1 MRILSTTALAILT
14 SGLAFAQAPAPDWNL
29 LNTGGTEPP
38 LRREN
43 PGATDGTFMYVF
55 GGTSGNSGG
64 SRMNDLWRFDGAA
77 WTQMTANLAAG
88 SPPPRHQA
96 GVTWDPTRNKLVVY
110 GGADAAGAVLGD
122 LWEWDPGT
130 NAWTN
135 VTPAASPPARRF
147 TSIAFDPAT
156 NGIVMFGGLDGSNTH
171 LNDTWLLFG
180 GAAWVQSAPTVVPST
195 RRQHHLVTR
204 PDVGDVLL
212 IGGQDASLPVPAKWR
227 RDVHS
232 WNGNDWTL
240 IPTATDPQGV
250 VANGATYDELRQRV
264 VMPSGNGGTPANQFN
279 GVSEFDTLT
288 NDWVIRPGLGYFS
301 RYFLA
306 YVSALETTVK
316 VSGQGNLVPT
326 NTYDYQADVVASGTA
341 NGAGC
346 GGMTLASDSRPWTS
360 RTWSLTGSGFAAGAV
375 GAMVFGFGTQSTPLS
390 TFHPAAGPGCDLLVT
405 TDAIQLLF
413 PTGGQST
420 YAFPIPNDPS
430 FSGLMLNGQM
440 IALEISGVALTAIKS
455 TNAIAGVVGA
465 L

>member
-1 MRILSTTALAILT
+1 MRRAIPSSLLPLLTATAI
-14 SGLAFAQAPAPDWNL
+14 AQAPGPDWSQVT
-29 LNTGGTEPP
+29 TGGTEPP

-43 PGATDGTFMYVF
+43 ASTTDGTHMYVF

-64 SRMNDLWRFDGAA
+64 SRMNDLWRFDGAS
-77 WTQMTANLAAG
+77 WTQMTADGAAG
-88 SPPPRHQA
+88 SPPARHQA
-96 GVTWDPTRNKLVVY
+96 GVTWDPSRSKLVVF
-110 GGADAAGAVLGD
+110 GGQDSAGNVLAD

-147 TSIAFDPAT
+147 TAIAYDPAT
-156 NGIVMFGGLDGSNTH
+156 TGIVMFGGLDGSSTH
-171 LNDTWLLFG
+171 LDDTWMLFG
-180 GAAWVQSAPTVVPST
+180 GAAWVQATPTVIPST

-212 IGGQDASLPVPAKWR
+212 VGGQDASLSAPAKWR

-232 WNGNDWTL
+232 WDGTDWTL

-250 VANGATYDELRQRV
+250 VANSATYDELRQRL

-301 RYFLA
+301 RFFLS
-306 YVSALETTVK
+306 YVPALGKTYK

-326 NTYDYQADVVASGTA
+326 NTYEYQSAVVASATSAGT
-341 NGAGC
+341 GC
-346 GGMTLASDSRPWTS
+346 GGMGLVADSLPWTG
-360 RTWSLTGSGFAAGAV
+360 RDWSVTGSGFATGSI
-375 GAMVFGFGTQSTPLS
+375 GAMILGFGTQSVPLS
-390 TFHPAAGPGCDLLVT
+390 TFDPAAGPGCDLLVT
-405 TDAIQLLF
+405 TDAVQLLF
-413 PTGGQST
+413 PTSGQAPYS
-420 YAFPIPNDPS
+420 FPIPNDPTLS
-430 FSGLMLNGQM
+430 ALPINGQM
-440 IALEISGVALTAIKS
+440 ISLEITGTVLTSIKS
-455 TNAIAGVVGA
+455 TNAINTVVGA